1 MHLNFYRL
9 TALTLCLTFGFG
21 IPKARAETPMA
32 FSVEPM
38 QTEMVLPA
46 VSQSFTLR
54 NLSSSSRKLRV
65 EVLERRQDGEREIN
79 RKTSD
84 LRVLENLLQLRPESA
99 TTIVVEYR
107 GPKMLKSERAY
118 RLVVTD
124 ESTGAGAMEAL
135 KLSYRASIF
144 VRDQAHSPELIVRSW
159 QPKGGAR
166 FEVVLK
172 NQGRV
177 RQALAGLAFEGLELT
192 KDSVKILESGMLLA
206 GAERKLSLEVVDPGQ
221 IKALKQVLGQSSGGT
236 PGLIFLAPGAN

>member
-107 GPKMLKSERAY
+107 GPKKLKSERAY

-144 VRDQAHSPELIVRSW
+144 VRDQAHSPELVVRSW

-192 KDSVKILESGMLLA
+192 KESVKILESGMLLA
-206 GAERKLSLEVVDPGQ
+206 GAERKLNLEVVDPGQ
-221 IKALKQVLGQSSGGT
+221 IKALKQVLGQSSGAT
-236 PGLIFLAPGAN
+236 PGLIFQAPAAN

>member
-1 MHLNFYRL
+1 
-9 TALTLCLTFGFG
+9 
-21 IPKARAETPMA
+21 MA